1 MTTVMIV
8 EDEVFLQDLY
18 TEVMTRAGHEV
29 VANAPDGEA
38 AVGAFRAMA
47 KKPEL
52 ILMDHR
58 MPVMSGVDAMHE
70 ILKLDPS
77 VCILFLT
84 ADFSIAKDSILGGA
98 VGYIAK
104 PFTMEAL
111 VGAVDRVLALRAQR
125 AAGLA

>member
-18 TEVMTRAGHEV
+18 TEVLTRAGHEV
-29 VANAPDGEA
+29 IATAPDGEA
-38 AVGAFRAMA
+38 AVGVFRAMA
-47 KKPEL
+47 DKPAL

-58 MPVMSGVDAMHE
+58 MPVKSGVEAMDD
-70 ILKLDPS
+70 ILALDPS
-77 VCILFLT
+77 VSILFLT
-84 ADFSIAKDSILGGA
+84 ADFSIAKSAVLGGA

-111 VGAVDRVLALRAQR
+111 VMAVDRVLALREGR
-125 AAGLA
+125 ALEAT

>member
-18 TEVMTRAGHEV
+18 SEVLTREGHEV
-29 VANAPDGEA
+29 VATAPDGEA
-38 AVGAFRAMA
+38 AIGTFRAMA
-47 KKPEL
+47 KKPAL

-58 MPVMSGVDAMHE
+58 MPVKNGVEAMNE
-70 ILKLDPS
+70 ILALDPS

-84 ADFSIAKDSILGGA
+84 ADFSIAKAAVLGGA

-111 VGAVDRVLALRAQR
+111 VNAVNRVLDLRKGHALEPT
-125 AAGLA
+125 